1 MSFALLCSFLF
12 TFNVSVVQWL
22 YMQWVFKVGA
32 KSLQCSIKNRYI
44 QRTMFIWF
52 FFERSILAHL
62 KNSLN
67 DTDSNTQKVWWI
79 IWEASGLPTRDTIYM
94 LNMMIENK
102 IYSITLTCKTKW
114 CLKKLSFVLLWCI
127 LLKIYQNFSWQT
139 SGLPPRGGGARALLA
154 RFEYHTIYEIMSK
167 VGGDGSFVPIGF
179 WWFFHIWTSLKRSN
193 GFWKP

>member
-22 YMQWVFKVGA
+22 YMQWLFKVGA

-44 QRTMFIWF
+44 QRTMFIWL

-79 IWEASGLPTRDTIYM
+79 IWETSGLPTRDTIYM
-94 LNMMIENK
+94 FNMMIENK
-102 IYSITLTCKTKW
+102 IYSITLTCTRWFLVTSANSKCKYFHNQMRYEHD
-114 CLKKLSFVLLWCI
+114 C
-127 LLKIYQNFSWQT
+127 FSIINTIIWSCFYWIFWTREIIFWQ
-139 SGLPPRGGGARALLA
+139 
-154 RFEYHTIYEIMSK
+154 
-167 VGGDGSFVPIGF
+167 
-179 WWFFHIWTSLKRSN
+179 
-193 GFWKP
+193 

>member
-22 YMQWVFKVGA
+22 YMQWLFKVGA

-44 QRTMFIWF
+44 QRTMCIWL

-79 IWEASGLPTRDTIYM
+79 IWETSGLPTRDTIYM

-114 CLKKLSFVLLWCI
+114 CLKKTFIRTVMMYTIENISKFFMTNKRAAPL
-127 LLKIYQNFSWQT
+127 
-139 SGLPPRGGGARALLA
+139 GGGSSFARPCVWYDKIH
-154 RFEYHTIYEIMSK
+154 F
-167 VGGDGSFVPIGF
+167 GG
-179 WWFFHIWTSLKRSN
+179 L
-193 GFWKP
+193 

>member
-22 YMQWVFKVGA
+22 YMQWLFKVGT
-32 KSLQCSIKNRYI
+32 KSLQYSIKNRHI
-44 QRTMFIWF
+44 QRTMCIWL

-79 IWEASGLPTRDTIYM
+79 IWETSGLPTRDTIYM

-102 IYSITLTCKTKW
+102 IYSITLTGKAKW
-114 CLKKLSFVLLWCI
+114 GLKKHSFVLLWCI
-127 LLKIYQNFSWQT
+127 LLKTYKKFSWKT
-139 SGLPPRGGGARALLA
+139 SGLPPSGGARACSPVINDVWSTIKSWFTLNTSVHDISDVFEPASDPLA
-154 RFEYHTIYEIMSK
+154 RCILFI
-167 VGGDGSFVPIGF
+167 
-179 WWFFHIWTSLKRSN
+179 
-193 GFWKP
+193 